1 MSGIESR
8 SAAIRRGTVE
18 NDRITRRCT
27 GVAAG
32 GFSVLRA
39 SAGRN
44 PVNAVVIPGRI
55 TSIAFRQVDA
65 SVLAGKSSFQ
75 FHRLF

>member
-32 GFSVLRA
+32 GFGVLRA

-44 PVNAVVIPGRI
+44 PVNAVVRREPNFPACVMFFEAYLTLSRKR
-55 TSIAFRQVDA
+55 S
-65 SVLAGKSSFQ
+65 
-75 FHRLF
+75 